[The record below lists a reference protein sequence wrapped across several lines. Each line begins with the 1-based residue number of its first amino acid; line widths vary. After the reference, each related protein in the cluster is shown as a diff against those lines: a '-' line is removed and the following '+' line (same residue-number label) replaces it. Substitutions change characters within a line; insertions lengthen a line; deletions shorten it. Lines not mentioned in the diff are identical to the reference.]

1 MKTGAEYLGKIEDM
15 SWEELEK
22 EYDKV
27 CAKSKFYEKLKL
39 KSLAKKY
46 DYRAYLISMVGQTLF
61 PELYWNSPRHVW

>member
-46 DYRAYLISMVGQTLF
+46 RYRAYLIGQVEEALF
-61 PELYWNSPRHVW
+61 PELC